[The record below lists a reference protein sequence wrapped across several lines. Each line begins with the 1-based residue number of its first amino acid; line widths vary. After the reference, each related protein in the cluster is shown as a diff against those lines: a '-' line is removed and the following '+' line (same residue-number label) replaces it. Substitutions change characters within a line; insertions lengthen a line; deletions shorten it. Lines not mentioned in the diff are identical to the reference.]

1 MNLRKLIA
9 RQPFSPLGLAAIA
22 AIVLVVA
29 LAWFLI
35 ASWQHDRRA
44 AGEAK
49 VGSAMGEAHGKS
61 AAEAGAIIDGAHAA
75 AVQSEALSR
84 ENADAIRSAQGAG
97 QALDPALNDAGRRSL
112 CRRPSYRR
120 TAECVQLLGPP

>member
-1 MNLRKLIA
+1 MNLRHLIA

-22 AIVLVVA
+22 AAIVAALLV
-29 LAWFLI
+29 WFVI
-35 ASWQHDRRA
+35 AGWMHARRA
-44 AGEAK
+44 AAEGR
-49 VGSAMGEAHGKS
+49 VGAVMGEAHGKS

-75 AVQSEALSR
+75 SVQSEALSR
-84 ENADAIRSAQGAG
+84 ENADAIRSAQGAD

-120 TAECVQLLGPP
+120 TTECVQLLGPS